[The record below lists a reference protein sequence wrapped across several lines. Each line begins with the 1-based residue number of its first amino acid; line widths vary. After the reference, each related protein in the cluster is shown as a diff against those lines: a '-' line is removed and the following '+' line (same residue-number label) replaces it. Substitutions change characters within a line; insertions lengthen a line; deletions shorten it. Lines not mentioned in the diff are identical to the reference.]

1 MKQNLSLLCLLRK
14 EMIDMKKL
22 LFILTICMV
31 IFFGCGNNIEIV
43 QLEIAKVWNAEN
55 ITPAN
60 TDLCIEVKEDG
71 IYFVEVK
78 ENSFGV
84 SKRTFKG
91 EEISSFE
98 IPVGKGPGE
107 AMHTL
112 GLGVNDN
119 NIYF

>member
-1 MKQNLSLLCLLRK
+1 
-14 EMIDMKKL
+14 MKKIL
-22 LFILTICMV
+22 ISFILI
-31 IFFGCGNNIEIV
+31 IILFGCGGKAELV
-43 QLEIAKVWNAEN
+43 ELEIAKVWNAEN